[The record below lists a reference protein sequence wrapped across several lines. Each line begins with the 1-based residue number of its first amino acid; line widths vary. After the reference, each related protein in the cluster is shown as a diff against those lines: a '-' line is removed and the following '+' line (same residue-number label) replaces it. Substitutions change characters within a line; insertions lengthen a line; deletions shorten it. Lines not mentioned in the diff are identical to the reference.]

1 MTTAIATSLQFHIE
15 HSQHAIW
22 LCCPWCGAAAGFI
35 SDRDNRSQR
44 DTLECRNCGIA
55 IAKAA
60 GVWRMLT
67 AEQHSRLAPF
77 IRGYELVRRKEGRFS
92 QDPAFYLALPFADL
106 TGKFSDQWRIR
117 ARSFRHLE
125 CRLLPRLS
133 ELYGIS
139 LRILDIGAGNG
150 WLSYRLAL
158 AGHRP
163 TAVDLCANG
172 FDGLE
177 AAAPFATVLEEF
189 FPRFQA
195 EMDEL
200 PFEDGQFDVA
210 IYNASLHYSTSY
222 MRSIRETVRC
232 LRPGG
237 TILIVDSPS
246 YTSAAAGEAM
256 RAERPRHF
264 QTGFGARGCSIPLR
278 EYLTHQDLDE
288 LSTLGIRWTRHLAWY
303 GLRWW
308 VRPLVARLK
317 RRREPSQFYLYEG
330 RLDAQ

>member
-1 MTTAIATSLQFHIE
+1 MTTAIATPLQLPIE
-15 HSQHAIW
+15 HSQRAIW
-22 LCCPWCGAAAGFI
+22 LRCPWCRAAASLIGH
-35 SDRDNRSQR
+35 RDDESQR
-44 DTLECRNCGIA
+44 YTLECRNCGVA
-55 IAKAA
+55 IEKTA
-60 GVWRMLT
+60 GVWRTLT
-67 AEQHSRLAPF
+67 AEQHGRLAPF
-77 IRGYELVRRKEGRFS
+77 IGDYEFIRRKEGRCS
-92 QDPAFYLALPFADL
+92 HDPAFYLALPFADL

-117 ARSFRHLE
+117 ARSFRYLE
-125 CRLLPRLS
+125 RRLLPRLG
-133 ELYGIS
+133 ELYGSS

-150 WLSYRLAL
+150 WMSYRLAL

-163 TAVDLCANG
+163 VAVDLCANA

-200 PFEDGQFDVA
+200 PFEDAQFDVA
-210 IYNASLHYSTSY
+210 IYNASLHYSTNY
-222 MRSIRETVRC
+222 MGTIREAVRC

-246 YTSAAAGEAM
+246 YTNVAAGEAM
-256 RAERPRHF
+256 RAERARHF
-264 QTGFGARGCSIPLR
+264 EAEFGARGRAMPLR
-278 EYLTHQDLDE
+278 EYLTPEDLHE
-288 LSTLGIRWTRHLAWY
+288 LSALGLRWTRHLAWY

-308 VRPLVARLK
+308 LRPWAARLK

-330 RLDAQ
+330 RLEAK